1 MAVMLLS
8 GMVSYLRAWRRSSAM
23 ALVLAGCLP
32 GPGHGSPRTEYLLLD
47 ARIIEGTVNARLVP
61 GRVVKDPAN
70 PLLVADRPWE
80 PRFDNMY
87 PNVLWDE
94 NEGLYKCWYCPFIV
108 DERTSKTPL
117 EKRNPEDTDYMAAQP
132 SRRDEAILYATSRDG
147 VRWEK
152 PELGIVEFEGSRK
165 NNIVVRGPSGAGVYK
180 DPRDQDPTRRYKAF
194 YAAQVGYLQ
203 LVRFSP
209 DGLNWGPEIACP
221 EIAIQSDCH
230 ANMIWSEERQSY
242 IGIVRHYDRVPVVG
256 NRKIARTESRD
267 GVKWTKST
275 LILTG
280 TPRKQMHDMVI
291 FQDGGVYL
299 GLLGVMNFPSLKSRH
314 GVRQHIEL
322 AWSPDSITWYRI
334 AEGIPLV
341 GHTSKEERKYGTMPY
356 DWGALFPS
364 APVFRGDRIE
374 LYYGA
379 SDWYF
384 FDWRK
389 SGLARATLRK
399 DGWAGYEP
407 IEEERLME
415 VRTEEVAWGAGVLR
429 CCLDLA
435 QGGSLSVTVLDENR
449 KSLGNGVIRGE
460 GGELTDAQVAWEQGF
475 DPAGLRGRKVSLVF
489 KAVAAKLYSFSF
501 GPAQ

>member
-1 MAVMLLS
+1 MY
-8 GMVSYLRAWRRSSAM
+8 SYGVFWRGLTV
-23 ALVLAGCLP
+23 LVFGLAGGLP
-32 GPGHGSPRTEYLLLD
+32 GPARSSPRMEFLLLD
-47 ARIIEGTVNARLVP
+47 ARIIESTENARLVP
-61 GRVVKDPAN
+61 GAVVKDPAN
-70 PLLVADRPWE
+70 PLFVADKPWE
-80 PRFDNMY
+80 PRYDNMY

-94 NEGLYKCWYCPFIV
+94 KEEIYKCWYCPFIV
-108 DERTSKTPL
+108 DERTSRTPPG
-117 EKRNPEDTDYMAAQP
+117 KRNPVASDYMAARP
-132 SRRDEAILYATSRDG
+132 NKRDEAILYATSRDG
-147 VRWEK
+147 IRWEK
-152 PELGIVEFEGSRK
+152 PELGIVEFNGSRK
-165 NNIVVRGPSGAGVYK
+165 NNIVVRGPSGAGVYRDVR
-180 DPRDQDPTRRYKAF
+180 DPDPARRYKAF

-209 DGLNWGPEIACP
+209 DGLNWGPEIPCP

-267 GVKWTKST
+267 GVKWTKSA
-275 LILTG
+275 LVLAG
-280 TPRKQMHDMVI
+280 TPQKQAHDMVI

-299 GLLGVMNFPSLKSRH
+299 GLLGVMNFPSMDSRH

-322 AWSPDSITWYRI
+322 AWSPDSVTWYRI
-334 AEGIPLV
+334 AEGTPLV
-341 GHTSKEERKYGTMPY
+341 GHTPKREREYGTMPY

-389 SGLARATLRK
+389 SGLARAILRK

-407 IEEERLME
+407 IAGEASME
-415 VRTEEVAWGAGVLR
+415 VRTKAITWLAGDLR
-429 CCLDLA
+429 CCLDFG
-435 QGGSLSVTVLDENR
+435 QGGSLSVTIVDENR
-449 KSLGNGVIRGE
+449 KPLGKGMIRGE
-460 GGELTDAQVAWEQGF
+460 GGELTDAQVTWEQGF
-475 DPAGLRGRKVSLVF
+475 DPADLEGQKVSLVF

-501 GPAQ
+501 GPTQ